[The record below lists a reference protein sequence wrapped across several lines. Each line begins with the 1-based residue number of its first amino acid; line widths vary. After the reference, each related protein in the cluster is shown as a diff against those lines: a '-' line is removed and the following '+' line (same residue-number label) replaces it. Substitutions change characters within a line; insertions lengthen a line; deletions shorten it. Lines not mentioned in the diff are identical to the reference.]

1 VAHSLLLTAACLGS
15 SVRVATPKG
24 YEPNAKIVAEARKIA
39 KQSGAR
45 IEILTDPHA
54 AVAGADAIYTDAWA
68 SMGQEQEAEQRA
80 GIFAPYQVNRS
91 LMAEAAPHAVFM
103 HCLPAHRGQEVTDE
117 VMDSDNS
124 LVFEQA
130 ENRLHV
136 QKAILYLLL
145 GGAVRLPVRSA
156 HA

>member
-1 VAHSLLLTAACLGS
+1 
-15 SVRVATPKG
+15 
-24 YEPNAKIVAEARKIA
+24 
-39 KQSGAR
+39 
-45 IEILTDPHA
+45 
-54 AVAGADAIYTDAWA
+54 
-68 SMGQEQEAEQRA
+68 MGQEQEGEQRA
-80 GIFAPYQVNRS
+80 QIFPPYQVNRD

-124 LVFEQA
+124 VIFDQA

-145 GGAVRLPVRSA
+145 GGSVRLPVRSA

>member
-1 VAHSLLLTAACLGS
+1 MAH
-15 SVRVATPKG
+15 
-24 YEPNAKIVAEARKIA
+24 
-39 KQSGAR
+39 
-45 IEILTDPHA
+45 
-54 AVAGADAIYTDAWA
+54 
-68 SMGQEQEAEQRA
+68 
-80 GIFAPYQVNRS
+80 
-91 LMAEAAPHAVFM
+91 AAPHAVFM

-124 LVFEQA
+124 VIFDQA

-145 GGAVRLPVRSA
+145 GGSVRLPVRSP